1 VVQAIGQVA
10 GGKPLPTVVE
20 MSAEAKACLPAW
32 KDRAFPRKG
41 GSGAAFVA
49 LVAFA
54 LGLVGCGEATTPP
67 SPLENV
73 FLRADDFEITG
84 GSPTAGAVGPYLQF
98 NVRRRRDNQ
107 ILNRPFN
114 VYVENAG
121 LAEGRPPLVDN
132 QNRPI
137 LLQRSVAFLGNG
149 LDLNRDGQPDPPPQD
164 PPSLDSGPL
173 LPYAP
178 PNNWQS
184 RAVLAYVPGQANIPG
199 RGPSDRF
206 GFYFSSILPYR
217 GQLRFRI
224 RDELGNAPAR
234 LFEITYPPAPSRA
247 NVTVTLTNV
256 SASAQEPVL
265 IAICNQL
272 GAAAV
277 VGLRSGTFTELVD
290 LLPAPGL
297 PLEPSLSEP
306 IRYVAEAYQFNRE
319 RAVIRVSQN
328 PKDPSRMSVAL
339 LGSEGATGRADLTM
353 VSASGDRLTCFNEQL
368 SSLRNIFS
376 DFFR

>member
-1 VVQAIGQVA
+1 MLKPKLACRS
-10 GGKPLPTVVE
+10 PLP
-20 MSAEAKACLPAW
+20 
-32 KDRAFPRKG
+32 AFPQG
-41 GSGAAFVA
+41 GSVA
-49 LVAFA
+49 TLGTLVTFA
-54 LGLVGCGEATTPP
+54 LGLVGCGEATTPL
-67 SPLENV
+67 SPLENA
-73 FLRADDFEITG
+73 FLRADDFAITG

-98 NVRRRRDNQ
+98 NLRRQRDNQ

-121 LAEGRPPLVDN
+121 LAEGQPPLVDN
-132 QNRPI
+132 QNRPL

-149 LDLNRDGQPDPPPQD
+149 LDLNRDGQPDAPPPD
-164 PPSLDSGPL
+164 PPSLTSGPL

-184 RAVLAYVPGQANIPG
+184 RAVLAYVPGQSSIPG

-206 GFYFSSILPYR
+206 GIYFSSLLPYR
-217 GQLRFRI
+217 GQLRFRA

-234 LFEITYPPAPSRA
+234 TFEVTYSPAPRRA
-247 NVTVTLTNV
+247 NVTVTLANV
-256 SASAQEPVL
+256 SASPQEPVL

-290 LLPAPGL
+290 LLPAPDL
-297 PLEPSLSEP
+297 PVDPSLSEP

-319 RAVIRVSQN
+319 RTVIRVSQN
-328 PKDPSRMSVAL
+328 PADPSRMSVPL
-339 LGSEGATGRADLTM
+339 LGSEGATGRADLTLLN
-353 VSASGDRLTCFNEQL
+353 STEDRLTCFRDRL
-368 SSLRNIFS
+368 SDLRNTFS

>member
-1 VVQAIGQVA
+1 ML
-10 GGKPLPTVVE
+10 KPKL
-20 MSAEAKACLPAW
+20 ACQSPW
-32 KDRAFPRKG
+32 PAFPKG
-41 GSGAAFVA
+41 GSVA
-49 LVAFA
+49 TLVTLVTFA
-54 LGLVGCGEATTPP
+54 LGLVGCGEATTPL
-67 SPLENV
+67 SPLENA
-73 FLRADDFEITG
+73 FLRAADFAITG

-98 NVRRRRDNQ
+98 NLRRQRDNQ

-121 LAEGRPPLVDN
+121 LAEGQPPLVDN
-132 QNRPI
+132 QNRPL

-149 LDLNRDGQPDPPPQD
+149 LDLNRDGQPDAPPPD

-184 RAVLAYVPGQANIPG
+184 RAVLAYVPGQTSIPG

-206 GFYFSSILPYR
+206 GIYFSSLLPYR
-217 GQLRFRI
+217 GQLRFRA

-234 LFEITYPPAPSRA
+234 TFEVTYSPAPRRA
-247 NVTVTLTNV
+247 NVTVTLANV
-256 SASAQEPVL
+256 SASPQEPVL

-290 LLPAPGL
+290 LLPAPDL
-297 PLEPSLSEP
+297 PVDPSLSEP

-328 PKDPSRMSVAL
+328 PADPSRMSVPL
-339 LGSEGATGRADLTM
+339 LGSEGATGRADLTLVNAM
-353 VSASGDRLTCFNEQL
+353 GDRLTCFNEQL
-368 SSLRNIFS
+368 SELRNTFS

>member
-1 VVQAIGQVA
+1 MVKPKLACRPAHPTCAGPTSPVQSLIPNLVKPRLGSLAAGAI
-10 GGKPLPTVVE
+10 L
-20 MSAEAKACLPAW
+20 
-32 KDRAFPRKG
+32 
-41 GSGAAFVA
+41 
-49 LVAFA
+49 A
-54 LGLVGCGEATTPP
+54 LGLVGCGEATTPL
-67 SPLENV
+67 SPLENA

-98 NVRRRRDNQ
+98 NVRRQRDNQ

-121 LAEGRPPLVDN
+121 LAEGRSPLVDN

-149 LDLNRDGQPDPPPQD
+149 LDLNRDGQPDPPPRE
-164 PPSLDSGPL
+164 PPSLNSGPL

-178 PNNWQS
+178 PNNWQT

-206 GFYFSSILPYR
+206 GLYFSSILPYR
-217 GQLRFRI
+217 GQLRFRA
-224 RDELGNAPAR
+224 RDELGNASAR
-234 LFEITYPPAPSRA
+234 TFEITYPPAPSRA
-247 NVTVTLTNV
+247 TVTVTLANV

-290 LLPAPGL
+290 LLPAPSL
-297 PLEPSLSEP
+297 PVDPNLSEP
-306 IRYVAEAYQFNRE
+306 IRYVAEAYQFNRQQ
-319 RAVIRVSQN
+319 AVIRVSQN
-328 PKDPSRMSVAL
+328 PADPSRMSVPL
-339 LGSEGATGRADLTM
+339 LGSEGATGRADLTL
-353 VSASGDRLTCFNEQL
+353 VSSTDDRLTCFNDRL
-368 SSLRNIFS
+368 SDLRNTFS